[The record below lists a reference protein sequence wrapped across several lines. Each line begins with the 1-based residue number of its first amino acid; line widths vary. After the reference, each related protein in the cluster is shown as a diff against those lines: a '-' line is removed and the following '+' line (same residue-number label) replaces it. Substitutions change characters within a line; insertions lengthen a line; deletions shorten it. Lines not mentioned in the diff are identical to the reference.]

1 MNLKV
6 MANYNKTSLN
16 TILITY
22 KDIYVCVCVC
32 VMTQIMQTLT

>member
-22 KDIYVCVCVC
+22 KDIYVCVCV
-32 VMTQIMQTLT
+32 MTQIMQTLT